1 MNSLDKVKILYITT
15 NLEIGGAEKMLY
27 SLLSKIN
34 RSKFEPAII
43 SLMNIGILGDS
54 FKALG
59 IPVYSLGM
67 KPRMPTLPVIWKLI
81 RLVHKFKPNLIQ
93 GWMYHGNLAAQLV
106 KLFNM
111 QKIDVLWSIHHSIN
125 SLTSEKKMTQSIIK
139 FGAFLSQFNEQT
151 VFVSKKSK
159 LQHDAL
165 GYCSKRSCVIPNGF
179 DTSLF
184 KPSLGARYRLRKE
197 IGLPEDTFLIGS
209 FGRDHPMKDHLNF
222 LKAAAILLKKFSDV
236 HFVLAGTG
244 IDLNNQSINELVQDL
259 GIAHRIHLLGERND
273 IPYITPALD
282 IYTSSSAYGE
292 AFPLVVGEAM
302 SCGVPCVVTD
312 VGDSAWIVGNTG
324 IVVPPKNSE
333 ALANAWKEL
342 IMLDPQDRQA
352 LGKAARSKIIKS
364 FSLYS
369 VIAQYETLYEKVLA
383 EKLN

>member
-1 MNSLDKVKILYITT
+1 MC
-15 NLEIGGAEKMLY
+15 
-27 SLLSKIN
+27 
-34 RSKFEPAII
+34 
-43 SLMNIGILGDS
+43 
-54 FKALG
+54 
-59 IPVYSLGM
+59 
-67 KPRMPTLPVIWKLI
+67 I
-81 RLVHKFKPNLIQ
+81 RDR

-106 KLFNM
+106 KLFNLH
-111 QKIDVLWSIHHSIN
+111 KISVLWSIHHSIN
-125 SLTSEKKMTQSIIK
+125 SLISEKKMTQSIIR

-159 LQHDAL
+159 LQHDTL

-184 KPSLGARYRLRKE
+184 KPSLEARSSLRKE

-209 FGRDHPMKDHLNF
+209 FGRDHPMKDRANF
-222 LKAAAILLKKFSDV
+222 LKAAAKLLKKFSDV

-244 IDLNNQSINELVQDL
+244 IDPNNQSINELVRDL

-282 IYTSSSAYGE
+282 IFTSSSAYGE

-302 SCGVPCVVTD
+302 SCGIPCVVTD
-312 VGDSAWIVGNTG
+312 VGDSAWIVGDTG

-333 ALANAWKEL
+333 ALANAWEEL
-342 IMLDPQDRQA
+342 IMLDREDRQA
-352 LGKAARSKIIKS
+352 LGKAARSKIIES